1 MSRYERID
9 KETSIVRPA
18 PSNSVVVEMSPLA
31 KRVESAGDS
40 DHEDGPGE
48 TARLR
53 RPLPTTG
60 SGLAAEIVAELIGK
74 IQPVDQ
80 RELAEMSR
88 ARFAASQCA
97 SIFISVMA
105 VVAVIAFSVFNNGA
119 LLNLAVE
126 LVNATLLASE
136 HNNNNKHTL
145 SAAAA
150 EDDDNFNN
158 NDTTGAVFP

>member
-88 ARFAASQCA
+88 ARFAATQCA

-136 HNNNNKHTL
+136 HNNNNNNKHTL

-150 EDDDNFNN
+150 DDDNFNN
-158 NDTTGAVFP
+158 NNTGAVFP